1 MRTTCAVLSSSV
13 LRGQARSN
21 ISGKEI
27 VQGLG
32 SIILNRLDKD
42 LHNEVT
48 RQAHQRQQDVF
59 KRRRQR
65 QGLAAQRAEVSCL
78 DGTDVAL

>member
-1 MRTTCAVLSSSV
+1 ML
-13 LRGQARSN
+13 
-21 ISGKEI
+21 
-27 VQGLG
+27 
-32 SIILNRLDKD
+32 LNRLDTD
-42 LHNEVT
+42 LHNEVA